1 MKKFNILS
9 RKGMENTEEGVRLRK
24 LTLNSDLGDI
34 DKQEAKVAKLK
45 NNIQTERT
53 QRWKAW
59 VDNSWAHKKKDIYK
73 FVKGT
78 KSTGPLIVI
87 PG

>member
-24 LTLNSDLGDI
+24 LTLNSDLEDI
-34 DKQEAKVAKLK
+34 EKQEAKVAKLK

-53 QRWKAW
+53 QRRKTW
-59 VDNSWAHKKKDIYK
+59 VENSWAHKKKDIYK
-73 FVKGT
+73 FVK
-78 KSTGPLIVI
+78 
-87 PG
+87 